1 MYLFSFPARK
11 LRNCF
16 VGAVLGLD
24 REIPDLSTLSV
35 LCKGKLANL
44 SSFLSIYFQAS
55 LMY

>member
-44 SSFLSIYFQAS
+44 FSFLSIYFQAS